1 MVSAIGVRNIVVWVV
16 KIGGSLA
23 DNTRLIEW
31 LKILS
36 SSKHAIV
43 LVPGGGPFADHVR
56 SMQSHWQFSNAVAHH
71 MAILAMQQYGLM
83 LAGLNPKF
91 KCAISAQEVKKNL
104 SAGLLPII
112 WMPSIDELHEDG
124 VAASWDVSSD
134 SLAAWLCSKLNA
146 ERLILIKSTDMS
158 QHKDDSIKAL
168 QLANIVDQAFF
179 QMMDHVNCPLTVL
192 GSDQLDY
199 FLRLEV

>member
-1 MVSAIGVRNIVVWVV
+1 LVSTFGEWHIDVWVV

-36 SSKHAIV
+36 SSKQAIV
-43 LVPGGGPFADHVR
+43 LVPGGGPFADQVR
-56 SMQSHWQFSNAVAHH
+56 SIQSHWQFSDTTAHH

-83 LAGLNPKF
+83 LAGLNPQF

-104 SAGLLPII
+104 SAGLLSII
-112 WMPSIDELHEDG
+112 WMPSIDELQEDG

-134 SLAAWLCSKLNA
+134 SLAVWLCSKLDA

-168 QLANIVDQAFF
+168 QLANIVDQAFL

-192 GSDQLDY
+192 GSDQLDD
-199 FLRLEV
+199 FRRIEV